1 MIQFRGMRVP
11 GAFRSAIV
19 LAAVSAAGC
28 GSQPD
33 TGSVVQESEQVK
45 AAREGSIKSAMQRG
59 AYGPKYA
66 QKAEPPAKAEPAK

>member
-1 MIQFRGMRVP
+1 MVRRTPVL
-11 GAFRSAIV
+11 GAFRTALV

-45 AAREGSIKSAMQRG
+45 AAREGSIKSAMERG
-59 AYGPKYA
+59 AYGANYA
-66 QKAEPPAKAEPAK
+66 KKAAPAKPEPAK